1 MGESYYA
8 MVTGLADEIAA
19 KQDKLTVGT
28 VNGGFSLLDPHTNVV
43 RAIQGVSP
51 VNVAIDTNH
60 VAVYLDPN
68 ALGAQS
74 ATGPAGTFS
83 MVDAQGKI
91 LRLRPGTGAYAVTQ
105 SGQGSVELGVQLQA
119 AQFQAPFSVMDQAT
133 ATALRARFLETK
145 AEFFTAVEVNG
156 ATNVSGTLTAGNL
169 RSNDTLEVGVY
180 PPAAETV
187 AVDGTI
193 GATGNISTAA
203 ALRANSL
210 APVSGTVVTATQD
223 LAVAGN
229 LTLSGSLVGWT
240 PYYCA
245 GRVNGVNVTVGSSI
259 GRVGY
264 TVARASGQATGVF
277 VITFASPA
285 PNNNYVITMLPMTFG
300 TSYLWDVNPPTV
312 NGFHCV
318 VVSNTWQ
325 LKNATF
331 HFSVTL

>member
-1 MGESYYA
+1 
-8 MVTGLADEIAA
+8 
-19 KQDKLTVGT
+19 
-28 VNGGFSLLDPHTNVV
+28 
-43 RAIQGVSP
+43 
-51 VNVAIDTNH
+51 
-60 VAVYLDPN
+60 
-68 ALGAQS
+68 
-74 ATGPAGTFS
+74 

-105 SGQGSVELGVQLQA
+105 SGQGSVELGVQRQA

-133 ATALRARFLETK
+133 ATALRARFAETK

-156 ATNVSGTLTAGNL
+156 ATNVSGTVTAGNL

-193 GATGNISTAA
+193 GATGSISTAA

-210 APVSGTVVTATQD
+210 TPVSGTVVTATQD
-223 LAVAGN
+223 LTVTGVTTCNSHLTVYGRLAVDGLQSANGHLVVPGN
-229 LTLSGSLVGWT
+229 ITLSGDINGWS

-245 GRVNGVNVTVGSSI
+245 GRVNGVSVTVVSSI

-264 TVARASGQATGVF
+264 TVARASGQATGVY
-277 VITFASPA
+277 VITFATPA
-285 PNNNYVITMLPMTFG
+285 PSNDYVITMLPMTFG
-300 TSYLWDVNPPTV
+300 TCYLWDANPPTV

-325 LKNATF
+325 LKNAFF